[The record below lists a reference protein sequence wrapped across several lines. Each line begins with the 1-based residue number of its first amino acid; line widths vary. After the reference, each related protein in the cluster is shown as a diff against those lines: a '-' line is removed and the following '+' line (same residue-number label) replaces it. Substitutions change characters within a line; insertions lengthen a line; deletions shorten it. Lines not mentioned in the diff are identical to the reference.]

1 MTALNESVAKAKA
14 SRGEG
19 PAEVR
24 DLPKK
29 KKTTAK
35 STAPKQPTKKAAV
48 AKKTAKKSS
57 GRRPRSA
64 KFITQAI
71 RGSP

>member
-1 MTALNESVAKAKA
+1 MTALNESLAKPKA

-19 PAEVR
+19 PAEIH
-24 DLPKK
+24 DLPK

-35 STAPKQPTKKAAV
+35 STAPKRPTKKAAV
-48 AKKTAKKSS
+48 AKKTGKKSS

-64 KFITQAI
+64 
-71 RGSP
+71 